1 MANVKSMSRISDKWK
16 RVASGASAEYEEG
29 VRNPRAD
36 WATET
41 KKAEATY
48 EEGIRAS
55 IGRKSF
61 GKGVSK
67 AGTDKWQSNALA
79 KGPGRFS
86 QGVALA
92 QDAYEEG
99 FSPYREV
106 ISRTPLPPR
115 GPKGDPKNLARV
127 AVIAKALHDEKIKR
141 EGTS

>member
-1 MANVKSMSRISDKWK
+1 MANVKSMDRISNKWK
-16 RVASGASAEYEEG
+16 RVASGAGTEYEEG

-41 KKAEATY
+41 KNAEGTY
-48 EEGIRAS
+48 EEGIRSS
-55 IGRKSF
+55 IGRKAF

-67 AGTDKWQSNALA
+67 AGTAKWQSNALS

-86 QGVALA
+86 EGVALSK
-92 QDAYEEG
+92 DAYEEG

-106 ISRTPLPPR
+106 ISRTALPPR

-127 AVIAKALHDEKIKR
+127 AVLAKALHDEKIKR
-141 EGTS
+141 EGSS